1 MANTFELIASST
13 VGILG
18 AATIDFTSIPGTY
31 TDLVLKISSRCNVVG
46 TSQTQKISFNGL
58 TTNLSDRYLF
68 GNGSSAASGTDTFI
82 QLNDSNGTTS
92 TANTFTSNEVYI
104 PNYSSSNNKSVS
116 VDGVMENNAT
126 AGYQMLTAG
135 LWSASAAIT
144 SITISLSSGSF
155 VQYSTAYL
163 YGVKN
168 A

>member
-1 MANTFELIASST
+1 MANTFELIASYTATGT
-13 VGILG
+13 V
-18 AATIDFTSIPGTY
+18 ATIDFTSIPGTY

-68 GNGSSAASGTDTFI
+68 GSGSSAASGTDTFI

-126 AGYQMLTAG
+126 AGYDMLTAG